1 MEDSIDRDYARCA
14 GEYTNITNI
23 IGNKNF
29 NAQISA
35 AKKKKKKKRKKK
47 KEKARSKQKE
57 IKRRRLL

>member
-35 AKKKKKKKRKKK
+35 AKKKKKRKKK